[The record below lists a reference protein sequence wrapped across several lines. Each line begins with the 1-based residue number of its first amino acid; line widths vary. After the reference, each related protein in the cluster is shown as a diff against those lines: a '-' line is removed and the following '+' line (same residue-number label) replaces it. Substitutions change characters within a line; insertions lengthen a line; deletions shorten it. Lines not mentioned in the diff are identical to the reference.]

1 MSLAD
6 SFLMELTHEAAG
18 ARKAIERVP
27 EDKYDWAPHE
37 KSMKAGR
44 LAGHIAEVPGWLV
57 MIAGQDEFL
66 LDASF
71 VSFNPGS
78 RDELLK
84 TFDENL
90 KIGSEALKAISDERM
105 MAIWT
110 MKSPE
115 ATIIEMPRVAVI
127 RSWGLN
133 HLIHHRG
140 QLTVYLR
147 LMGAAVPSL
156 YGPSADEQG

>member
-1 MSLAD
+1 MSLAE

-18 ARKAIERVP
+18 ARKAVERVP

-44 LAGHIAEVPGWLV
+44 LAGHIAEIPGWV
-57 MIAGQDEFL
+57 AMIAGQDEFL
-66 LDASF
+66 LDGSF
-71 VSFNPGS
+71 VAFDPKS

-90 KIGSEALKAISDERM
+90 KMGSEALKGVTDEKM
-105 MAIWT
+105 MSIWT

-115 ATIIEMPRVAVI
+115 ATMIEMPRVAVI

-133 HLIHHRG
+133 HLIHHRA

-147 LMGAAVPSL
+147 LLGVAVPSL
-156 YGPSADEQG
+156 YGPSADEEG